1 MNSMETKDTSG
12 KMPLTYSFVLA
23 MGIISAAL
31 SSYGIPGIILGI
43 ITQKKVKRYLEEN
56 NYVNCTHVMIGSILS
71 KVGIYAGIAYT
82 LFWFAYIAYFMFI
95 FAFPFLMALLSQ
107 SSSTLCIPAV
117 FGF

>member
-1 MNSMETKDTSG
+1 MNSIETKDTSG

-43 ITQKKVKRYLEEN
+43 ITQKKVKQYLEEN

-71 KVGIYAGIAYT
+71 KVGFYAGIAYT
-82 LFWFAYIAYFMFI
+82 LFWFAYVAYF
-95 FAFPFLMALLSQ
+95 AL
-107 SSSTLCIPAV
+107 V
-117 FGF
+117 FGYYGMLISLFGEMTSSYLCLVL